1 MSLWKYSF
9 GLASKELEVTK
20 KKKQALDN
28 LSESAK
34 ISRATYDYLN
44 TELTKAISELEGHL
58 KSLKDRMDSRTQEL
72 ERQMSTLELFLASLE
87 IHHAAGDVDDDT
99 YEKQNDA
106 IILGLE
112 ATKQEMDEI
121 GASIKIIMQPTK
133 PSAVLVEPEE
143 PAVEVEK
150 EEEEEPEIVE
160 DSELEIED
168 PDLEETSSLET

>member
-20 KKKQALDN
+20 KKKQALDK
-28 LSESAK
+28 LFESAK
-34 ISRATYDYLN
+34 ISQSTYDYLN

-87 IHHAAGDVDDDT
+87 IHHAAGDVDDET
-99 YEKQNDA
+99 YEKQNNA

-112 ATKQEMDEI
+112 ATRQELDEI
-121 GASIKIIMQPTK
+121 EASTKIIMQPTK
-133 PSAVLVEPEE
+133 PSAMPIEPEK
-143 PAVEVEK
+143 PVVEVEK
-150 EEEEEPEIVE
+150 EEEEEPEISE
-160 DSELEIED
+160 DNDLEIED
-168 PDLEETSSLET
+168 PDLEEESLES

>member
-9 GLASKELEVTK
+9 GLTSKELEVTK

-28 LSESAK
+28 LRESDK
-34 ISRATYDYLN
+34 ISQSTYDYLN
-44 TELTKAISELEGHL
+44 TDLAKAISELEGHL

-72 ERQMSTLELFLASLE
+72 ERQVSTLELFLASLE
-87 IHHAAGDVDDDT
+87 IHHVAGDVDDET

-112 ATKQEMDEI
+112 ATKQELDEI
-121 GASIKIIMQPTK
+121 GASTKIIMQPTK
-133 PSAVLVEPEE
+133 PSAVPVEPEE
-143 PAVEVEK
+143 SAVEVEK
-150 EEEEEPEIVE
+150 EEEEEPEIGE

-168 PDLEETSSLET
+168 PDLEETSSLES